1 MSAAEVS
8 DPPTGATAPAGGAGS
23 ALRSWRSADWAFAVG
38 LAVYVAYAVVAL
50 MAGLAAALALPL
62 GLHDRLHEL
71 AFTSG
76 ALAPRF
82 AAVADASHAAEPAW
96 GLVLDYAFSLVNLA
110 LAGFLLWLRPRERT
124 ARLLAVALVGTAA
137 VFNLQAYAVY
147 EQMQAS
153 FLDQAGNV
161 AFHVVAA
168 GAYIAALLVFPDGRP
183 VPRWSP
189 VRLAGLYGIVS
200 VTVGVVAFRISGTS
214 RTLAVLIVFGLLTP
228 AVGVAAQ
235 AYRLARATGTAE
247 RAQARTMF
255 WALAPAL
262 VLGLYVVARGSTASA
277 FEVYGGRSIAI
288 IPVELFRVFQPV
300 FAIIPLALFA
310 GVVRFRLWGIDRI
323 ITRALTY
330 TSLAGL
336 VTLVYV
342 GVVVGIGRLVGAQ
355 NDNLVL
361 SVVATGLV
369 AIAFEPARERVKRL
383 ADRMVYGRRAT
394 PLETLADFSTQVGE
408 ETETEDKLV
417 RLAQVLGEGTAAR
430 RSDIWL
436 RIGDELR
443 PAASWPGGGAPHR
456 PLPLTGDDLPALPA
470 SVAVPVRHDGEL
482 LGVLAL
488 TLPGDGSLAP
498 VDQRLLHT
506 LAGQAGLLLRN
517 VRLTAELLEH
527 VAQLVESRQRV
538 ITAQDEVRRRLERN
552 LHDGAQQQLVS
563 LRVKLGLAQRMVQMG
578 RDVDDLLGQLADEA
592 EEAVK
597 TLRELAHGI
606 YPPLLAER
614 GLTTALGS
622 RAERFHLP
630 VVVESGELDRY
641 GQDIEAAVYFCC
653 LEALQNV
660 AKYAEA
666 SLVRLE
672 LSDEGGFLRFAVVDD
687 GAGFDTSD
695 IGDGAGLQNMRDRL
709 DALGGHVSIDSAPG
723 RGTRVEG
730 RIPVA
735 ATDRVTTAAPTA

>member
-1 MSAAEVS
+1 M
-8 DPPTGATAPAGGAGS
+8 T
-23 ALRSWRSADWAFAVG
+23 
-38 LAVYVAYAVVAL
+38 VYAAYALTAIV
-50 MAGLAAALALPL
+50 AGLAAALALPL
-62 GLHDRLHEL
+62 GFHDRLHEL
-71 AFTSG
+71 AFTGG

-82 AAVADASHAAEPAW
+82 GAVADASHGTEPAW
-96 GLVLDYAFSLVNLA
+96 GIALDYTFSLVNLA

-124 ARLLAVALVGTAA
+124 ARLLVVALVGTAA
-137 VFNLQAYAVY
+137 VFNLQAYTVY
-147 EQMQAS
+147 EQLRGS
-153 FLDQAGNV
+153 FLDQASNV

-168 GAYIAALLVFPDGRP
+168 GAYMAALLVFPDGRL

-189 VRLAGLYGIVS
+189 ARLAGLYAIGS
-200 VTVGVVAFRISGTS
+200 VVVGVAASRISGTS
-214 RTLAVLIVFGLLTP
+214 RTLAVLLVFGLLTP

-235 AYRLARATGTAE
+235 GYRLVRASGTAE

-262 VLGLYVVARGSTASA
+262 LLGVYVVARGSTASA
-277 FEVYGGRSIAI
+277 FEVYGGRSLAI

-342 GVVVGIGRLVGAQ
+342 GVVVGVGRLVGAQ
-355 NDNLVL
+355 NDNLAL
-361 SVVATGLV
+361 SVIATGLV

-383 ADRMVYGRRAT
+383 ADRLVYGRRAT

-408 ETETEDKLV
+408 ETETEDKLA
-417 RLAQVLGEGTAAR
+417 RLARVLGEGTAAR

-443 PAASWPGGGAPHR
+443 PAASWPEGGVPAR
-456 PLPLTGDDLPALPA
+456 ALPLAGDELPALPA

-482 LGVLAL
+482 LGALAL

-498 VDQRLLHT
+498 VDQRLISS

-527 VAQLVESRQRV
+527 VAQLTESRQRV
-538 ITAQDEVRRRLERN
+538 ITAQDEARRRLERN

-578 RDVDDLLGQLADEA
+578 RDVEELLGQLADEA

-614 GLTTALGS
+614 GLTAALGS

-630 VVVESGELDRY
+630 VTVESGALDRY

-660 AKYAEA
+660 AKYADA
-666 SLVRLE
+666 NSVRLE
-672 LSDEGGFLRFAVVDD
+672 LSEQDGVLRFAVVDD
-687 GAGFDTSD
+687 GSGFDVTAT
-695 IGDGAGLQNMRDRL
+695 GTGAGLQNMRDRL
-709 DALGGHVSIDSAPG
+709 DALGGSVSIVSSPG
-723 RGTRVEG
+723 QGTRLEG
-730 RIPVA
+730 RIPVVA
-735 ATDRVTTAAPTA
+735 ARDDEPVPTT

>member
-1 MSAAEVS
+1 MTTAES
-8 DPPTGATAPAGGAGS
+8 TEAPAGAAAPAGTAPS
-23 ALRSWRSADWAFAVG
+23 GLRSWRAGDWAFAVALLIYG
-38 LAVYVAYAVVAL
+38 VYALVAL
-50 MAGLAAALALPL
+50 VAGLAAAAAVPF
-62 GLHDRLHEL
+62 GWHTRFHEL
-71 AFTSG
+71 AFLG
-76 ALAPRF
+76 GPFAERF
-82 AAVADASHAAEPAW
+82 ESVADAAHDTEPAW
-96 GLVLDYAFSLVNLA
+96 GLVLDYVFSLLNLG

-124 ARLLAVALVGTAA
+124 ARLLVVALIGTAA
-137 VFNLQAYAVY
+137 IFNLQAYSVY
-147 EQMQAS
+147 EHMRAT
-153 FLDQAGNV
+153 FADQAGNLV
-161 AFHVVAA
+161 FHVVAA

-183 VPRWSP
+183 VPRWSTP
-189 VRLAGLYGIVS
+189 RLAGLYALVAVG
-200 VTVGVVAFRISGTS
+200 VGVVAFRITGTS

-235 AYRLARATGTAE
+235 AYRFARASGTAD

-262 VLGLYVVARGSTASA
+262 ALGLYVLARGSTASA
-277 FEVYGGRSIAI
+277 FEVYGGRAIAI

-300 FAIIPLALFA
+300 FAVIPLALFA
-310 GVVRFRLWGIDRI
+310 GVVRFRLWGVDRI

-330 TSLAGL
+330 TSLAGF
-336 VTLVYV
+336 VTVVYV
-342 GVVVGIGRLVGAQ
+342 GVVVGIGRLIGAQ
-355 NDNLVL
+355 NDNLAL

-369 AIAFEPARERVKRL
+369 ALAFEPAREQLKRL
-383 ADRMVYGRRAT
+383 ADRLVYGRRAT
-394 PLETLADFSTQVGE
+394 PLETLAEFSSRVGA
-408 ETETEDKLV
+408 ETETEGKLAQ
-417 RLAQVLGEGTAAR
+417 LAQVLGEGTAAR

-443 PAASWPGGGAPHR
+443 PATSWPDGSAAHHSVPVVDEE
-456 PLPLTGDDLPALPA
+456 LPQLPTT
-470 SVAVPVRHDGEL
+470 VAVPVRHDGEL
-482 LGVLAL
+482 LGALAL

-498 VDQRLLHT
+498 VDQRLIES

-517 VRLTAELLEH
+517 VRLTAELREH
-527 VAQLVESRQRV
+527 VAELTVSRQRV
-538 ITAQDEVRRRLERN
+538 ITAQDEARRRLERN

-578 RDVDDLLGQLADEA
+578 RDVDELLVQLGDEA

-614 GLTTALGS
+614 GLTAALGS

-630 VVVESGELDRY
+630 VRVDSGELDRY

-666 SLVRLE
+666 SAVRLE
-672 LSDEGGFLRFAVVDD
+672 LSDEGGLLRFAVSDD
-687 GAGFDTSD
+687 GVGFDPTTSEA
-695 IGDGAGLQNMRDRL
+695 GAGLQNMRDRL
-709 DALGGHVSIDSAPG
+709 DALGGSVTIESVPG
-723 RGTRVEG
+723 EGTRLEG
-730 RIPVA
+730 RIPVDA
-735 ATDRVTTAAPTA
+735 ADRASSVAPVT